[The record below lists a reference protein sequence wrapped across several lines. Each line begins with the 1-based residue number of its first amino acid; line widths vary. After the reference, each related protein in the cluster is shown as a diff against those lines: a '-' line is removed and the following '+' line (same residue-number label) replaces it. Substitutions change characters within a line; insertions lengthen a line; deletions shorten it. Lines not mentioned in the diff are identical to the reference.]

1 MFLNSFRTAQPEM
14 KTTIYKD
21 FTFEAAHYLP
31 NLPDGHKCGRLHG
44 HSYHVR
50 LHLTGDVD
58 KEYGWFID
66 FADVKAKFKPI
77 YQQLDHFYLN
87 EIEGL
92 ENPTAENI
100 AKWIWDKLK
109 PDLNEL
115 SAVELKETCT
125 SGVIYEGL

>member
-1 MFLNSFRTAQPEM
+1 M
-14 KTTIYKD
+14 KTKIYKD

-31 NLPDGHKCGRLHG
+31 NVPNGHKCGRLHG

-50 LHLTGDVD
+50 LHLSGEVD
-58 KEYGWFID
+58 NAYGWFID
-66 FADVKAKFKPI
+66 FADVKTKFKPI
-77 YQQLDHFYLN
+77 YQQIDHYYLN

-109 PDLNEL
+109 PDLHEL
-115 SAVELKETCT
+115 CAVELKETCT